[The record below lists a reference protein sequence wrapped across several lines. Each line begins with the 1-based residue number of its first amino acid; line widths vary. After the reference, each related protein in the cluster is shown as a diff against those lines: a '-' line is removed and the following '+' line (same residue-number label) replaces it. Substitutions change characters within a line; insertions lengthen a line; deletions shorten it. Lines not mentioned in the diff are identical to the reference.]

1 MEILILSKKMKTA
14 LITGGTKGIG
24 KAVAARL
31 LKERWSIILTYL
43 SDEKAAKTTQ
53 KDLTFLYPDAS
64 VILLNVDC
72 GDLKSIDTINNYL
85 STNNIILDAILF
97 NAGATDRAVFEDITP
112 ENWQRVFDVN
122 INFPTFLLQK
132 IASKLNNGAAVV
144 FTGSIMGIHPHSL
157 SLSYGVTKAAVHALV
172 KNLVKVLAHQKIRVN
187 AVAPG
192 FVNTEWQQT
201 KPAEQKANIIKKTA
215 LERFCEP
222 KELTDAFW
230 FLIDN
235 NYVNGEILV
244 VDGGYS
250 MS

>member
-1 MEILILSKKMKTA
+1 MKTA

-24 KAVAARL
+24 KAVAKRL
-31 LKERWSIILTYL
+31 LNEGWNVILTYFNDENEANLIQL
-43 SDEKAAKTTQ
+43 S
-53 KDLTFLYPDAS
+53 LTVLYPKATIT
-64 VILLNVDC
+64 ILKVDC
-72 GDLKSIDTINNYL
+72 GNLKSITYIDTYL
-85 STNNIILDAILF
+85 CENNIYLDAILL
-97 NAGATDRAVFEDITP
+97 NAGATDRSDFGDISP
-112 ENWQRVFDVN
+112 ENWQRVFDLN

-132 IASKLNNGAAVV
+132 IATKLNNKAAIV
-144 FTGSIMGIHPHSL
+144 FTGSVMGIQPDSL

-172 KNLVKVLAHQKIRVN
+172 KNLVKVFAYRKIRVN

-192 FVNTEWQQT
+192 FVNTEWQKT
-201 KPAEQKANIIKKTA
+201 KPANQKANINKKIA

-222 KELTDAFW
+222 YELTDAYW